1 MNPAPVILGVTS
13 TSRSEVLA
21 ESKDLYSILSRCDGI
36 PPFSPC
42 MELDR

>member
-1 MNPAPVILGVTS
+1 MNPVPVILSVTR
-13 TSRSEVLA
+13 TSRSEILA
-21 ESKDLYSILSRCDGI
+21 ESKDLYSILSRRDGI